1 MNLLEISE
9 SLDIIKTRY
18 MSLSKNAIF
27 RYAKVVKGA
36 GGEENRYVTSTRD
49 ICDASEAKDLYQ
61 RLTEL
66 ESDLKKIKDS
76 LSANYDIKTA
86 RARPR
91 KIGCT
96 SCGRKREQR

>member
-9 SLDIIKTRY
+9 SLNIIKTRY

-27 RYAKVVKGA
+27 RYAKIVQSSN
-36 GGEENRYVTSTRD
+36 GEENRYVISTRD
-49 ICDASEAKDLYQ
+49 SCDASEAKDLYE

-66 ESDLKKIKDS
+66 ELDLKKIKDS
-76 LSANYDIKTA
+76 LSANYDIKRA
-86 RARPR
+86 KARPR
-91 KIGCT
+91 KLGCS

>member
-9 SLDIIKTRY
+9 SLNIIKTRY

-27 RYAKVVKGA
+27 RYAKIVQSSN
-36 GGEENRYVTSTRD
+36 GEENRYVISTRD
-49 ICDASEAKDLYQ
+49 NCDASEAKDLYE

-66 ESDLKKIKDS
+66 ELDLKKIKDS
-76 LSANYDIKTA
+76 LSANYDIERAK
-86 RARPR
+86 ARPR
-91 KIGCT
+91 KLGCS